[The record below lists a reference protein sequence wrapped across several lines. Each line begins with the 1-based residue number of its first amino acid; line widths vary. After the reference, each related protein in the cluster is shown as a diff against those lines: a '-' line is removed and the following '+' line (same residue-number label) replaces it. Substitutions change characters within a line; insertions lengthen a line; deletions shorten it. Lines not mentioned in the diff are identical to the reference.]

1 MMRVL
6 TVVPP
11 GRQSGWLVLAIRDSD
26 GALLLS
32 NPDRERQLEWFPAEQ
47 CRLGAFSLTA
57 DERAIWAEIREHP
70 GGGH

>member
-6 TVVPP
+6 TVIPP

-32 NPDRERQLEWFPAEQ
+32 NPDRERQLEWVPAES
-47 CRLGAFSLTA
+47 CRLGAFILTA
-57 DERAIWAEIREHP
+57 EERAVWAEIAERP
-70 GGGH
+70 SGGH